1 MGQPPQ
7 RMDMSKYNLYDVII
21 IGGSYAGLSAA
32 LTLGRS
38 RRHVLVIDDDNPC
51 NKQTPRSHNFITH
64 DGETPAEIKR
74 QALEQVKKYDTVSLY
89 DGTAIDVTNKVN
101 VFEVSTSSGDVFSS
115 KKIIF
120 ATGVT
125 DIMPAING
133 FAECWGISVLHCPYC
148 HGYEVRDLS
157 LGVISNEK
165 LAYEYCRMI
174 HHWSKDLMLFTNGR
188 SSLSA
193 EQMLVLKQH
202 GIRIVEDE
210 IKELQH
216 ENGQLKQ
223 LITQNGKAYPLN
235 AIFSRAQIR
244 QHCNIPEQLGC
255 ELTEQGLL
263 KVDDFQHTNV
273 HGVFVAG
280 DNHTMFRSV
289 GLAVAGGIKA
299 GAMLNHQLIEEEF

>member
-1 MGQPPQ
+1 MGT
-7 RMDMSKYNLYDVII
+7 YNLYDVVI

-38 RRHVLVIDDDNPC
+38 RRHVLVIDDNNPC
-51 NKQTPRSHNFITH
+51 NKQTPHSHNFITH
-64 DGETPAEIKR
+64 DGDTPAEIKR
-74 QALEQVKKYDTVSLY
+74 QALEQVKKYDTVSFY
-89 DGTAIDVTNKVN
+89 DGTAIDVINKVN
-101 VFEVSTSSGDVFSS
+101 VFEVSTATGDFFSA

-125 DIMPAING
+125 DIMPPVKG

-157 LGVISNEK
+157 LAVISNEK
-165 LAYEYCRMI
+165 LAYEYSRMI
-174 HHWSKDLMLFTNGR
+174 HHWSKGLTLFTNGP
-188 SSLSA
+188 SPLSP
-193 EQMLVLKQH
+193 EQTLALKQR
-202 GIRIVEDE
+202 GINIVEDL

-223 LITQNGKAYPLN
+223 LITTNGTAYPLN
-235 AIFSRAQIR
+235 AIFSRAQLR
-244 QHCNIPEQLGC
+244 QHCTIPEQLGC

-263 KVDDFQHTNV
+263 KVDEFQHTNI

>member
-1 MGQPPQ
+1 
-7 RMDMSKYNLYDVII
+7 MSNYNLYDVII

-38 RRHVLVIDDDNPC
+38 RRRVLVIDDNNPC
-51 NKQTPRSHNFITH
+51 NKQTPYSHNFITH
-64 DGETPAEIKR
+64 DGDTPAEIKR
-74 QALEQVKKYDTVSLY
+74 QALEQVKKYDTVSFY
-89 DGTAIDVTNKVN
+89 DGTAIDVINKVN
-101 VFEVSTSSGDVFSS
+101 VFEVSTATGDQFSA
-115 KKIIF
+115 KKMIF

-125 DIMPAING
+125 DIMPPIKG

-148 HGYEVRDLS
+148 HGYEVSDRS
-157 LGVISNEK
+157 LAVISSDK

-174 HHWSKDLMLFTNGR
+174 HHWSKDLTLFTNGPSPL
-188 SSLSA
+188 SS
-193 EQMLVLKQH
+193 EQTLALKQH
-202 GIRIVEDE
+202 GIGIVEDV

-223 LITQNGKAYPLN
+223 LITINGMSYPLN
-235 AIFSRAQIR
+235 AIFSRARIR
-244 QHCNIPEQLGC
+244 QHCTIPEQLGC

-263 KVDDFQHTNV
+263 KVDEFQHTNI